1 MGNKFV
7 KVFLLAIALGL
18 LVFFSAAPA
27 ARPGRSALL
36 RAIAPIFSVTSQG
49 AAAIRDWFLGFS
61 RGEFR
66 SLAEERARLLS
77 RVAELEAVSRENETL
92 RAALALRNDG
102 EDGAIPA
109 ESLAFYREGQDE
121 YLLLNRGTADGVGIG
136 DIVVNK
142 ERVLG
147 GVVVAVDAKNARA
160 ILFSSPS
167 RTIDVL
173 LPERGLRAIARG
185 ANARELAIEL
195 VPSDA
200 DVKKGGLVLASPRA
214 TGGRR
219 ALLLGEVR
227 EARQA
232 EHEIFKSVRALHL
245 FDPAESSVIIL
256 LAP

>member
-1 MGNKFV
+1 MKGF
-7 KVFLLAIALGL
+7 FLLVTLGL

-27 ARPGRSALL
+27 ASPGRAALF
-36 RAIAPIFSVTSQG
+36 RAMAPIFSATSQSTT
-49 AAAIRDWFLGFS
+49 AVRDWFLGFS
-61 RGEFR
+61 RGESR
-66 SLAEERARLLS
+66 SLAQERAGLLA
-77 RVAELEAVSRENETL
+77 RIAEITAISRENETL

-102 EDGAIPA
+102 ETGAIPA
-109 ESLAFYREGQDE
+109 ESIAFYRVGQDE
-121 YLLLNRGTADGVGIG
+121 HLLLNRGTADGVGIG

-147 GVVVAVDAKNARA
+147 GVVTAVDLKNARVV
-160 ILFSSPS
+160 LFSSPS
-167 RTIDVL
+167 RAIDVL
-173 LPERGLRAIARG
+173 LPDRGIRAIARG
-185 ANARELAIEL
+185 SNARELAITL

-200 DVKKGGLVLASPRA
+200 DVARGDIILASPRA

-232 EHEIFKSVRALHL
+232 EHEVFKIVRALHL
-245 FDPAESSVIIL
+245 FDPAESSVVIL